1 MKEKLNVNQ
10 IPALKQ
16 EILDLPEKEKNQLLI
31 RLINKD
37 QVLIEQLHF
46 RLLEDEHDL
55 IQRFEDLKAEIDTS
69 LSNNFKSII
78 NSKYT
83 EKGKL
88 YLRLI
93 RGLSS
98 KINHYSK
105 VTKDTYGEL
114 RLRTFLLIQSTLKF
128 QSIQDE
134 DSVIGYKARLYQV
147 SKIKTMITL
156 FGKLHEDLKYDYS
169 AEYFEDLEDIILK
182 NLEIEIK
189 QSKLKYKILSND

>member
-1 MKEKLNVNQ
+1 MKQKLNVNQ

-46 RLLEDEHDL
+46 KLLEDEYDL
-55 IQRFEDLKAEIDTS
+55 IKRFEDLKAEIETTLKD
-69 LSNNFKSII
+69 NFDSII

-83 EKGKL
+83 DKGKL
-88 YLRLI
+88 YLRMI
-93 RGLSS
+93 RNLSS
-98 KINHYSK
+98 RINHYAK
-105 VTKDTYGEL
+105 VTKDVNGEL
-114 RLRTFLLIQSTLKF
+114 RLRTILLIDSSAKYK
-128 QSIQDE
+128 SIQNE
-134 DSVIGYKARLYQV
+134 DSVIGYKVRLYQV

-169 AEYFEDLEDIILK
+169 ADFYESIEDTIVS
-182 NLEIEIK
+182 NLQIEII
-189 QSKLKYKILSND
+189 QSKLKYKTLSNE

>member
-1 MKEKLNVNQ
+1 MKQKLNVNQ

-16 EILDLPEKEKNQLLI
+16 EILGLPEKEKNQLLI

-55 IQRFEDLKAEIDTS
+55 IQRFDDLKSEIETA
-69 LSNNFKSII
+69 LSDNFKMIM
-78 NSKYT
+78 NARYAD
-83 EKGKL
+83 KGKL

-105 VTKDTYGEL
+105 VTKDTYGEI
-114 RLRTFLLIQSTLKF
+114 RLRTVLLILSTLKF
-128 QSIQDE
+128 QSIQSE

-169 AEYFEDLEDIILK
+169 TEFYKDLEHVIHN
-182 NLEIEIK
+182 NLELEIN
-189 QSKLKYKILSND
+189 QSKLKYQILSND

>member
-55 IQRFEDLKAEIDTS
+55 IQRFEDLKAEIDSS

-98 KINHYSK
+98 KINHYAK
-105 VTKDTYGEL
+105 VTKDSYGEL

-169 AEYFEDLEDIILK
+169 AEYFEELEDIIMK
-182 NLEIEIK
+182 NLEVEIK